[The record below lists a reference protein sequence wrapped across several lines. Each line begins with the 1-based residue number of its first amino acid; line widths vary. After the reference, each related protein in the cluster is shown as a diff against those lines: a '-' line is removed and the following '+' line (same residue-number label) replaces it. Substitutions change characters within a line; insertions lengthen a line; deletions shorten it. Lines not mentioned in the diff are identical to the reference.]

1 MYKEVNMNIEN
12 IENEEWLEI
21 IKNCK
26 DLDLSSFSFKIL
38 LGQLKTKI
46 DISGDEDTLNN
57 AIKELKSYVIKYSK
71 LPNLQSDLK
80 KIFNR

>member
-1 MYKEVNMNIEN
+1 MNIEN
-12 IENEEWLEI
+12 IENEKWLEI

-26 DLDLSSFSFKIL
+26 ELDLSSFSFKIL

-46 DISGDEDTLNN
+46 EISGDDDTLNN
-57 AIKELKSYVIKYSK
+57 AIKELKSYVMKYNK
-71 LPNLQSDLK
+71 LPNLQKDLK